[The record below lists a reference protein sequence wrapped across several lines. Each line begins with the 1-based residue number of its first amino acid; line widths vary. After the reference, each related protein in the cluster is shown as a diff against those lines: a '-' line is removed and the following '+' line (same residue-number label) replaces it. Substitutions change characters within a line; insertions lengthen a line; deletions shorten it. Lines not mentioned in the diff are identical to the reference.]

1 MLAFR
6 AIRLLMSA
14 ALVAT
19 EGCASEQVD
28 STSTVTPATEVAAV
42 TATESPSTTSPGTDV
57 SAGVSIAFVGY
68 LMFARDVVT
77 ARETDGAVHP
87 FERVGTLLGGTDLLV
102 GNLEG
107 TSPIAGR
114 CRRRRTRFG
123 RRLG

>member
-68 LMFARDVVT
+68 LMFAR
-77 ARETDGAVHP
+77 
-87 FERVGTLLGGTDLLV
+87 VGTLLGGTDLLV